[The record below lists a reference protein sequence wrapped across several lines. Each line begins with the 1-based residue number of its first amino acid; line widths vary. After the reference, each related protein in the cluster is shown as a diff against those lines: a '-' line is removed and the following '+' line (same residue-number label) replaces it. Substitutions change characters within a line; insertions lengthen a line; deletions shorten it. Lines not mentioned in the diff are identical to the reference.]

1 MRTASVVAELDF
13 PQVDRPLVSIVLVTY
28 NDIEWIQRALQACL
42 DNTDACYELIVVDNG
57 STDGTVEFLTNKTS
71 GARLLL
77 NNRNHGF
84 GVANN
89 LGAAYAVGRHLLFL
103 NSDAFVH
110 PGWLP
115 PLLATLEADE
125 TVAAAAPRLL
135 NLDGSLQLAGAL
147 LTRAGATVVYGDG
160 DDPGQP
166 QYGFARSVDFS
177 AGACLL
183 VRRAAFNEVGGFD
196 PSFGLVYFE
205 DADLCLA
212 LWQRG
217 HRIVYEPRSTLT
229 HVGGGGS
236 EPSRLVLQ
244 LALRNRSL
252 FERRW
257 RALLASYP
265 LAPLVGERRLTGAR
279 DIRCSDRILVLRQAS
294 CAEAFARTFPSARV
308 TLAGVEAETRALLNR
323 EIEFASDAEHVLRER
338 RFHYDVIIG
347 EAAAIET
354 FAELLLHT
362 QPQAILIH
370 SEQLVGS
377 GGKLD
382 PRRLL
387 EAAASAGVGP
397 VLGNPCFPQAAHG

>member
-1 MRTASVVAELDF
+1 VAELDF
-13 PQVDRPLVSIVLVTY
+13 PRVDRPLVSIVLLTY
-28 NDIEWIQRALQACL
+28 NDIEWIPRALQACL

-57 STDGTVEFLTNKTS
+57 STDGTVEFLTTKTS

-77 NNRNHGF
+77 NNRNYGY
-84 GVANN
+84 GTANN
-89 LGAAYAVGRHLLFL
+89 VGAGYAVGQHLLFL

-115 PLLATLEADE
+115 PLLAALEADE

-160 DDPGQP
+160 DDPRQP

-183 VRRAAFNEVGGFD
+183 LRRSAFNEVGGFD
-196 PSFGLVYFE
+196 PAFGLIYFE

-229 HVGGGGS
+229 HVGGSGS
-236 EPSRLVLQ
+236 EPSQLVLQ

-265 LAPLVGERRLTGAR
+265 PAPLVGERRLIAAR
-279 DIRCSDRILVLRQAS
+279 DIRSSDRILVLGKAG
-294 CAEAFARTFPSARV
+294 CAEALARTFPSARV
-308 TLAGVEAETRALLNR
+308 TLAGVGAEARARLNR
-323 EIEFASDAEHVLRER
+323 QIELAFDAENVLRER

-347 EAAAIET
+347 EAAAMKT
-354 FAELLLHT
+354 FGELLLHT
-362 QPQAILIH
+362 QPQAVQIH
-370 SEQLVGS
+370 SEHLVDS

-382 PRRLL
+382 LRRLL
-387 EAAASAGVGP
+387 EAGASAGVRP
-397 VLGNPCFPQAAHG
+397 VFGNPTCFPQAALG

>member
-1 MRTASVVAELDF
+1 LAELDF
-13 PQVDRPLVSIVLVTY
+13 PRVERPLVSIVMLTY
-28 NDIEWIQRALQACL
+28 NDIEWIPRALRACL

-57 STDGTVEFLTNKTS
+57 STDGTVEFLTSETS

-77 NNRNHGF
+77 NNRNYGF
-84 GVANN
+84 GTANN
-89 LGAAYAVGRHLLFL
+89 LGAGHAVGRYLFFL

-115 PLLATLEADE
+115 PLLTILEADA

-160 DDPGQP
+160 DDPRQP
-166 QYGFARSVDFS
+166 QYSFARNVDFS
-177 AGACLL
+177 GACLL
-183 VRRAAFNEVGGFD
+183 FRRSAFNEVGGFD
-196 PSFGLVYFE
+196 PAFGLIYFE

-229 HVGGGGS
+229 HVGGSGS
-236 EPSRLVLQ
+236 EPDQLVLQ

-265 LAPLVGERRLTGAR
+265 LAPLVGERQLIAAR
-279 DIRCSDRILVLRQAS
+279 DIRSSDRILVLGQAS
-294 CAEAFARTFPSARV
+294 CAEAIARTFPSARV
-308 TLAGVEAETRALLNR
+308 TLAGVEEEARAVLDHQ
-323 EIEFASDAEHVLRER
+323 IEFAFEPEHVLRER
-338 RFHYDVIIG
+338 RFHYDLVIG
-347 EAAAIET
+347 DVPAMET
-354 FAELLLHT
+354 FADLLLQT
-362 QPQAILIH
+362 QPQAIRIY
-370 SEQLVGS
+370 SEHLVDGR
-377 GGKLD
+377 GEPD
-382 PRRLL
+382 PHRLL
-387 EAAASAGVGP
+387 EAAASAGIAP
-397 VLGNPCFPQAAHG
+397 PWRPYASAHG